1 MDEQMNIAPQAPVPT
16 TLVGD
21 RVRTLMTSKMGIY
34 GVVIAV
40 LIVSGALLFLKERP
54 AETTAGFLNRT
65 FLDLKGLDRNVK
77 IDGMCLSSY
86 IVYGSGIDDVG
97 QHYAVTFVLNENP
110 KNDAELVRILEKSS
124 CKKEQNE
131 AEDTLIKRLSLEGK
145 HDTLVTIS
153 YKNKN
158 GKRIILPI

>member
-1 MDEQMNIAPQAPVPT
+1 MDEQIHIAPRA
-16 TLVGD
+16 LVSTSSVGY
-21 RVRTLMTSKMGIY
+21 RALSLMTSKKGIY
-34 GVVIAV
+34 GVVIV
-40 LIVSGALLFLKERP
+40 LLIILGTLFFLRERP

-65 FLDLKGLDRNVK
+65 FLDLKELDRNVQ
-77 IDGMCLSSY
+77 INGTCLSSY

-110 KNDAELVRILEKSS
+110 KNNAELVRILEKSS

-145 HDTLVTIS
+145 HDMLVTIS

-158 GKRIILPI
+158 GKRLILPI